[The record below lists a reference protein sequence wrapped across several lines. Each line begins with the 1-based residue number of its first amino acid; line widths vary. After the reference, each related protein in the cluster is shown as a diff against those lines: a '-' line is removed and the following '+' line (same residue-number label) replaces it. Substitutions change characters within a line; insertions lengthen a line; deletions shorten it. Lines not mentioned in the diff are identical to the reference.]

1 MEINAVFEGGGVRGI
16 ALAGA
21 AAAALDAGYSFH
33 RTVGTSAGALVAALL
48 ASGFD
53 AVDLEREVAGM
64 DWPGLLDPVAIAKIP
79 VIGEH
84 VALVAHRGIHRTR
97 RIEAVWKKMLLRN
110 GVRTYNDLPE
120 RALEVVA
127 TDLTH
132 GAGVAFPHCLPGY
145 GIDPG
150 SFSVARSLVMSAAV
164 PFLFIPVSLHDTIA
178 NERVLFSD
186 GAMAANYPI
195 GVVDRD
201 RPVVGF
207 RLVPDGDPHVHQR
220 IVGPYSLARAVLM
233 AGIRARYSLPR
244 TIEGADLVIDVPVR
258 SDLDFT
264 LTRDEA
270 SAAFERARGA
280 ARDQFTID
288 VVGNSRLQE
297 LSAVRAGEVPS
308 SS

>member
-21 AAAALDAGYSFH
+21 AAAALDGGYTFH

-48 ASGFD
+48 VSGFD

-64 DWPGLLDPVAIAKIP
+64 DWPGLLDPVPLARVP
-79 VIGEH
+79 VVGQH
-84 VALVAHRGIHRTR
+84 LALVTHRGIHRTR
-97 RIEAVWKKMLLRN
+97 RIEAVWRKLLLRK

-145 GIDPG
+145 GVDPG

-164 PFLFIPVSLHDTIA
+164 PFLFTPVPLHDTIT

-195 GVVDRD
+195 GVVDHD
-201 RPVVGF
+201 RPVFGF

-220 IVGPYSLARAVLM
+220 IHGPYSLARAVLI

-244 TIEGADLVIDVPVR
+244 TIEGADLVVDVPVR

-264 LTRDEA
+264 LTQQQA
-270 SAAFERARGA
+270 TAVFTRARVA
-280 ARDQFTID
+280 AHEQLVTVSEARWS
-288 VVGNSRLQE
+288 N
-297 LSAVRAGEVPS
+297 RAPPTPTTTSQQG
-308 SS
+308 